1 MIESIPDTSNR
12 REYSR
17 VDVYIPLEF
26 RLVSNEECGLVKSR
40 ISGDLML
47 ADFNL
52 MPPLEDHP
60 QKECLNLLNKKLDAI
75 IQMLA
80 LQYEGFHSLHFK
92 YVSISGNGMKFSS
105 QRHFSLGDVLEFK
118 MILTMH
124 QSVAL
129 CVYGKVIRVENQTS
143 GFIITV
149 SLIMI
154 GDVVRDHIIQFVF
167 EMEREMLRERR
178 KIE

>member
-1 MIESIPDTSNR
+1 
-12 REYSR
+12 
-17 VDVYIPLEF
+17 
-26 RLVSNEECGLVKSR
+26 
-40 ISGDLML
+40 ML

-60 QKECLNLLNKKLDAI
+60 QKEQLNLLNKKLDAV

-92 YVSISGNGMKFSS
+92 YVSLSGNGMKFSS
-105 QRHFSLGDVLEFK
+105 QRHFSLGDVIEFK

-129 CVYGKVIRVENQTS
+129 CVYGTVIRVESQTS

-149 SLIMI
+149 CLIMI
-154 GDVVRDHIIQFVF
+154 ENVIRDQIIQFVF
-167 EMEREMLRERR
+167 AMEREMLRERR

>member
-1 MIESIPDTSNR
+1 MIETIPDTLSR

-60 QKECLNLLNKKLDAI
+60 QKECLILLNKKLDSL

-149 SLIMI
+149 CLIKI
-154 GDVVRDHIIQFVF
+154 NDVIRDRIIQFVF
-167 EMEREMLRERR
+167 EMERDMLRGRR